1 MELVKKSPHRG
12 LFVIIIYMHTGLLK
26 VDNEEKISAV
36 EKLVAQ
42 STPRPDFFLFVFLST
57 AMATLGI
64 LISSVP
70 VIIGSMLIAPM
81 LYPILAIGMGLS
93 ISDPKLTK
101 RSAYTFGQSILVA
114 LASSFFVS
122 IFFTNIEELRF
133 IDIIIRT
140 DVALVDVG
148 IAIVAGVAASF
159 ALVKKTLNESFPG
172 VAISAA
178 LVPPIAVIG
187 IGVIRLE
194 WELIRQS
201 AILFIVSSIGIVL
214 TSLFVFALFNFHNKK
229 SLVHETIKEEDKELK
244 SEVK

>member
-1 MELVKKSPHRG
+1 MK
-12 LFVIIIYMHTGLLK
+12 TGLLK
-26 VDNEEKISAV
+26 AGNEAKITAV
-36 EKLVAQ
+36 EKLVEQ

-81 LYPILAIGMGLS
+81 LYPILAMGMGLS
-93 ISDPKLTK
+93 ISDQQLTR
-101 RSAYTFGQSILVA
+101 RSFYTFSQAVVVA
-114 LASSFFVS
+114 VASSLFVS
-122 IFFTNIEELRF
+122 LFFTNIENLRF
-133 IDIIIRT
+133 VEIIIRT
-140 DVALVDVG
+140 DVALADVG
-148 IAIVAGVAASF
+148 IAIIAGVAASF

-178 LVPPIAVIG
+178 LVPPLAIVG
-187 IGVIRLE
+187 IGVIRLD

-201 AILFIVSSIGIVL
+201 VLLFAISSVGIVL

-229 SLVHETIKEEDKELK
+229 SLVHETIKEEDKEVAK
-244 SEVK
+244 GKND

>member
-1 MELVKKSPHRG
+1 MKNS
-12 LFVIIIYMHTGLLK
+12 LLE
-26 VDNEEKISAV
+26 VSNEEKIIAV

-42 STPRPDFFLFVFLST
+42 STPRPDFFLFIFLST

-101 RSAYTFGQSILVA
+101 RSFYTFTQAVIVA
-114 LASSFFVS
+114 LVSSFFVS
-122 IFFTNIEELRF
+122 IFFTNVEQLKYIE
-133 IDIIIRT
+133 IIIRT
-140 DVALVDVG
+140 NVALADVG
-148 IAIVAGVAASF
+148 IAVIAGVAASF
-159 ALVKKTLNESFPG
+159 ALIKKTLNESLPG

-178 LVPPIAVIG
+178 LVPPLAVVGIG
-187 IGVIRLE
+187 IIRLD

-201 AILFIVSSIGIVL
+201 VVLFVISSVGIIL

-229 SLVHETIKEEDKELK
+229 SLVHEVIKEEDKEL
-244 SEVK
+244 S